1 MRLHLWSKGV
11 MVKASWEL
19 SVIDPLRDSLLLTTL
34 YSSPPQYFVSSE
46 DIRWDLDLDYVF
58 LSDRCFW
65 YVDDSGR
72 LVLQIRVTIV
82 PEDDP
87 EATIGR
93 QIDDV
98 PPSDML
104 DQLGEVLETREGADV
119 TFSVDGELI
128 PAHKIVLAMRSRIF
142 KVQLYGR

>member
-1 MRLHLWSKGV
+1 
-11 MVKASWEL
+11 
-19 SVIDPLRDSLLLTTL
+19 
-34 YSSPPQYFVSSE
+34 VSSE

-72 LVLQIRVTIV
+72 LVLQIRVTII
-82 PEDDP
+82 PKD

-98 PPSDML
+98 LPSDML
-104 DQLGEVLETREGADV
+104 DQLGEVLETRKGADV

-128 PAHKIVLAMRSRIF
+128 LAHKIVLAMRSLVF

>member
-1 MRLHLWSKGV
+1 MSLHLWSKGV
-11 MVKASWEL
+11 KVKASWEL
-19 SVIDPLRDSLLLTTL
+19 SVIDPLCGSLLLTTL
-34 YSSPPQYFVSSE
+34 YSSPPQYFVSLE
-46 DIRWDLDLDYVF
+46 DIRWDLDYVF

-72 LVLQIRVTIV
+72 LVLQIRVTII

-104 DQLGEVLETREGADV
+104 DQLGEVVETREGTHV
-119 TFSVDGELI
+119 TFSFDGELI
-128 PAHKIVLAMRSRIF
+128 LAHKIVLAMPSRVF